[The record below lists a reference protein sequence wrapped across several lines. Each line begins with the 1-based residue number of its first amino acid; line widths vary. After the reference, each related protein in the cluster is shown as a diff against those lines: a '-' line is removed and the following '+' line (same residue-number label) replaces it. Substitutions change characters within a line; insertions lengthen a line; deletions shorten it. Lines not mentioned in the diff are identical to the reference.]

1 MGRGVYIFTSPPPCP
16 VGGGA
21 GRGKDICG
29 VPSPSIMGSLLH
41 DKVKGAIYSPLDSH
55 PGVGDPRPSGVSFP
69 PSERGGKN
77 TGVTCELPSC

>member
-16 VGGGA
+16 VGA

-41 DKVKGAIYSPLDSH
+41 DEVKGAIYSPLDSH
-55 PGVGDPRPSGVSFP
+55 PGVGDPRPSGGEFSTKW
-69 PSERGGKN
+69 ERRQEHR
-77 TGVTCELPSC
+77 CDL